1 MGDICLMKDSNVY
14 RGEWKLCEVTK
25 TMKDDKDKVR
35 NVEVAVKA
43 KQSGSGPYIA
53 TKPIILNRHVNN
65 IIVLVPANEREPQQV
80 HGDSEGGGGDVQ
92 LDVDGQQVHEVDRI

>member
-1 MGDICLMKDSNVY
+1 
-14 RGEWKLCEVTK
+14 
-25 TMKDDKDKVR
+25 MKDDKDKVR

-80 HGDSEGGGGDVQ
+80 QVHVDSEVGGDNQ
-92 LDVDGQQVHEVDRI
+92 LDVDGQQEHEVDRI